1 MKMDFFV
8 DVLYKLFVTTTAVL
22 FLSACSGGGKGEES
36 PKAPAVSSLPSIII
50 TSPTTRPLVTNQNT
64 LNVTGLCIDGATVS
78 VDGDSSAST
87 TCSGTSFTLTLA
99 ASTEATFTYNFKE
112 FTSTS
117 DMSNPT
123 TLQWTRDITPPST
136 LSITAPVA
144 NPYFSNNSSITI
156 TGTCEIG
163 ARVNISGDM
172 SGSQIC
178 TSGTFSFTDSQSTDQ
193 TYNYLLTQ
201 TDPAGNTSNAASVVW
216 RYDTAAPLAPV
227 ITSPVANPY
236 ISAESLFSL
245 TGTCE
250 NNATVNL
257 TGDTTNS
264 ILCAGNAFSFPIST
278 SVDGTYNYSII
289 QTDQAG
295 NISPSRSFQWTRDT
309 TIPSTPI
316 ITSPVNPYFSNLNSV
331 TINGICTAGYTV
343 EISGDVTNSTTCSVG
358 GSFSF
363 TVNQTA
369 DATYNY
375 LIIQKNL
382 ALQSSGAV
390 SFSWTHDSVAPS
402 VPVITSPVGSPFHSN
417 TNTLNVAGNCE
428 ANATVNITGSS
439 IATASCDSSGNFSLS
454 LTQSLDG
461 TYNYTFTQTDKA
473 GNTSVSTAISWI
485 VDTAGPT
492 APTIT
497 NHLSPY
503 LSNANSL
510 TISGACEIN
519 SSVQISGDY
528 SSSTTC
534 TTGTYSF
541 TTTKLVDNSYNF
553 TLNQT
558 DLSGNTSANTAF
570 TWQRDTTAP
579 SAPAISNPATS
590 PYTSAGNL
598 SVNGSCETGAT
609 VNLTGNSTSSIICS
623 AGTFNFT
630 INKSSDATY
639 NFSFTQTDPAG
650 NTSSSTAQQWVRDS
664 STPGSPVITFPA
676 TSPYTSNGSSL
687 MINGTCVS
695 GYTVE
700 ISGDATNSTVCS
712 SNTFSFSVSA
722 SLDAIYNF
730 DIVQKNLSGI
740 YSAVTTVSWIRDT
753 VAPSAPTISLPTS
766 NPYYSNGNLIT
777 MTGSCENLAS
787 VHISGAASATTT
799 CSSNSYSVSLS
810 KLIDGNYSYS
820 VAQTDPAGNTS
831 NSVTQ
836 NWIRDTLAPA
846 TVTLSRPTSN
856 PFVSGDTNL
865 SITGG
870 CESFGETVTL
880 SSASGT
886 ATTTCSAVNTYNFS
900 ISKNTDGIYNYTITQ
915 TDFAANTSSAYNF
928 QWTRDTSIPFTPL
941 ILAPSA
947 AVFYSNANTIT
958 ITASCDSSLTPSV
971 AVVNLS
977 GDVIAGEVTSP
988 VGSLSQNCTSS
999 PVTFVVQK
1007 TIDGNFNFYINQDNP
1022 NAATT
1027 SANSSVQWV
1036 RDTAS
1041 PNAPSITNPSASP
1054 FTAPGNLTLAGD
1066 CEANSTLNLTGSDA
1080 QSQTCSPS
1088 GTYSFVIIKSLDATY
1103 NFNLSQTDRA
1113 GNTSTTTL
1121 QQWIRDSNS
1130 VPPPTITSPMIT
1142 PYKSNSTTLT
1152 MTGVCNTG
1160 YLVTIGGAGV
1170 TASNVTS
1177 PANSLTQICSGGLF
1191 SYSLLK
1197 TTDATYALTLK
1208 QTFNAIDSSL
1218 TNFSWILDTTAP
1230 TTTITSAP
1238 SATNLTVTATFAF
1251 SANELGSTFQCKT
1264 DSGLY
1269 TSCTS
1274 PKIYTGLSNSSHTFY
1289 VIATDTAGNIS
1300 TERFY
1305 TWTQAAYNTIA
1316 LYHLN
1321 SAGPTTDSSSFTQV
1335 AGYNNSLTASGT
1347 PANDTTGVY
1356 PTGSASSRSFGTGIN
1371 YFSNDNNTQDLGNST
1386 MTIEGFVKLSA
1397 TIGTTGNYYTLIS
1410 KTGSAS
1416 PDYGWELRLKKATS
1430 SKYALDFVGSLTGT
1444 TVGTTVSS
1452 TNFSLSTG
1460 TWYYFAATWN
1470 KGTVNFYFG
1479 TTATSRGSKTIGTV
1493 GSAVLAT
1500 TAAPLRLGSNA
1511 TSGSGT
1517 SLWLSGSLDEVRFS
1531 QVVRTVSKPTTEY
1544 TAD

>member
-8 DVLYKLFVTTTAVL
+8 DVFYKFFVTSIAVL
-22 FLSACSGGGKGEES
+22 FLSACSGGNKGDES
-36 PKAPAVSSLPSIII
+36 STAPSVSVLPNIII
-50 TSPTTRPLVTNQNT
+50 TSPTTNPLITNQNSLT
-64 LNVTGLCIDGATVS
+64 VTGLCIDGATVS
-78 VDGDSSAST
+78 VDGDSTAST
-87 TCSGTSFTLTLA
+87 ACSGTSFTITLTA
-99 ASTEATFTYNFKE
+99 VTEATFTYNFKE
-112 FTSTS
+112 STS
-117 DMSNPT
+117 SSDISNPT
-123 TLQWTRDITPPST
+123 TLQWTRDITAPSAPA
-136 LSITAPVA
+136 ITAPVA
-144 NPYFSNNSSITI
+144 NPHISNSSSIVI

-163 ARVNISGDM
+163 ARVNISGTT
-172 SGSQIC
+172 SGSQTC
-178 TSGTFSFTDSQSTDQ
+178 ASGTFSFTDSQSTNQ
-193 TYNYLLTQ
+193 TYNYSLTQ
-201 TDPAGNTSNAASVVW
+201 TDLAGNTSSAANVVW
-216 RYDTAAPLAPV
+216 QYDTVAPLATV
-227 ITSPVANPY
+227 ITSPAANPY

-250 NNATVNL
+250 NNSTVNL
-257 TGDTTNS
+257 TGYATDS
-264 ILCAGNAFSFPIST
+264 ILCSSNTFSFPFSAST
-278 SVDGTYNYSII
+278 DGTYNYSIY

-295 NISPSRSFQWTRDT
+295 NISPSRNFQWTRDT
-309 TIPSTPI
+309 SIPFTPV

-331 TINGICTAGYTV
+331 TISGTCTVGYSV
-343 EISGDVTNSTTCSVG
+343 EISGDDTNSTTCSAG
-358 GSFSF
+358 GSFNF

-375 LIIQKNL
+375 SIIQKNL

-390 SFSWTHDSVAPS
+390 SFSWTHDTVAPS
-402 VPVITSPVGSPFHSN
+402 VPVITSPVGSPYYSN
-417 TNTLNVAGNCE
+417 TNTLNVTGNCE

-439 IATASCDSSGNFSLS
+439 TTTASCDFSGNFSLS
-454 LTQSLDG
+454 LNQPLDG
-461 TYNYTFTQTDKA
+461 TYNYIFTQTDKA

-485 VDTAGPT
+485 VDTAGP
-492 APTIT
+492 AALTIT
-497 NHLSPY
+497 NHTSPY
-503 LSNANSL
+503 LSNANSV

-528 SSSTTC
+528 TSSTTC

-541 TTTKLVDNSYNF
+541 TATKLVDSSYNF

-558 DLSGNTSANTAF
+558 DLSGNTSTNTTF
-570 TWQRDTTAP
+570 TWQRDTTTP

-590 PYTSAGNL
+590 PYTSTGNL
-598 SVNGSCETGAT
+598 SINGICEAGAT
-609 VNLTGNSTSSIICS
+609 VNLTGDSTSSIVCS

-650 NTSSSTAQQWVRDS
+650 NTSSATAQQWVRDS
-664 STPGSPVITFPA
+664 SIPTSPVVTSPT

-687 MINGTCVS
+687 IINGTCVS

-700 ISGDATNSTVCS
+700 ISGDATNTTTCN
-712 SNTFSFSVSA
+712 SNAFSFTTNA
-722 SLDAIYNF
+722 SSDATYNF
-730 DIVQKNLSGI
+730 NIVQKNLSGI
-740 YSAVTTVSWIRDT
+740 YSAATTITWIRDT
-753 VAPSAPTISLPTS
+753 VAPSTPTISLPTT

-777 MTGSCENLAS
+777 MTGACENLAS
-787 VHISGAASATTT
+787 VHISGAASATIT

-810 KLIDGNYSYS
+810 KSSDGNYSYS
-820 VAQTDPAGNTS
+820 VMQTDVAGNNS
-831 NSVTQ
+831 NSNTQ
-836 NWIRDTLAPA
+836 TWIRDTLAPA
-846 TVTLSRPTSN
+846 TVTLTNPSSN

-865 SITGG
+865 SLSGS
-870 CESFGETVTL
+870 CETYGQTVTL

-886 ATTTCSAVNTYNFS
+886 STATCSPVNTYNFS
-900 ISKNTDGIYNYTITQ
+900 ISKSTDGTYNYTITQ
-915 TDFAANTSSAYNF
+915 TDFAGNTSSAYNF
-928 QWTRDTSIPFTPL
+928 QWTRDTSIPFTPM
-941 ILAPSA
+941 ISVPSA
-947 AVFYSNANTIT
+947 SVFYSNANTIT

-988 VGSLSQNCTSS
+988 AGSLSQNCTSS

-1007 TIDGNFNFYINQDNP
+1007 TIDGNFNFYVNQDNP

-1036 RDTAS
+1036 RDTV
-1041 PNAPSITNPSASP
+1041 APSAPIITNPSASP
-1054 FTAPGNLTLAGD
+1054 FTAPGNLTLAGN
-1066 CEANSTLNLTGSDA
+1066 CETNSTLNLTGSDA

-1088 GTYSFVIIKSLDATY
+1088 GTYSFAIIKSLDATY
-1103 NFNLSQTDRA
+1103 DFNLSQTDLA
-1113 GNTSTTTL
+1113 GNLSTTTS

-1130 VPPPTITSPMIT
+1130 VPPPTITSPATT

-1160 YLVTIGGAGV
+1160 YLVTLGGSGV
-1170 TASNVTS
+1170 TASDVIS
-1177 PANSLTQICSGGLF
+1177 PANSLTQICSGGLY

-1197 TTDATYALTLK
+1197 TTDGTYSLTLK

-1218 TNFSWILDTTAP
+1218 TNFSWILDTTPP

-1238 SATNLTVTATFAF
+1238 SATNLTITATFSF
-1251 SANELGSTFQCKT
+1251 SANESGSTFQCKT
-1264 DSGLY
+1264 DSGSY
-1269 TSCTS
+1269 SSCTS
-1274 PKIYTGLSNSSHTFY
+1274 PKIYTGLTNGNHTFY

-1300 TERFY
+1300 TEQAY
-1305 TWTQAAYNTIA
+1305 AWTQAAYNAIA

-1321 SAGPTTDSSSFTQV
+1321 STGPTIDSSSYTQA
-1335 AGYNNSLTASGT
+1335 AGYNNTLTASGT
-1347 PANDTTGVY
+1347 PANDATGVY
-1356 PTGSASSRSFGTGIN
+1356 PSGSASSRSFGTGIN
-1371 YFSNDNNTQDLGNST
+1371 YFSTDNNTQDLGNST

-1416 PDYGWELRLKKATS
+1416 PDYGWELRLKKATN

-1444 TVGTTVSS
+1444 AAGTTVSS

-1470 KGTVNFYFG
+1470 KGTVNFYLG

-1493 GSAVLAT
+1493 GSAILAT

-1511 TSGSGT
+1511 TSGSGA
-1517 SLWLSGSLDEVRFS
+1517 SLWLAGSLDEVRFS